1 MIFKIK
7 GVFKKMKKNIFIL
20 SVVLCILIVSSTFVS
35 ASETIDVKDYIKG
48 KFPMIFNIYLSSLE
62 DLDSYEKE
70 FIDLLQKLPKEEQ
83 EYYAKEVYKNGFSL
97 ELLEKLK
104 KGETFEEPKLDRN
117 KEKEEKVVV
126 KTEEKIKVEDTF
138 QWEQDARII
147 FTNTG
152 EDRVTGDVEFF
163 EEMHKTFPGI
173 SGWGRPSLL
182 PVLEERL
189 EQVMISNTVFMVW
202 PENLTDLE
210 KVEQKYPNLLP
221 VTCSKLKSY
230 SPPFFY
236 FSRDKQTGK
245 IRGVVISIRVYPS
258 LANMLTKK
266 VPLDTAFWYENGQL
280 QILKKKTEEETAK
293 SYQKKSLWEK
303 KWAQEPAPRYSKH
316 RVDNPKDY
324 DVQGLRV
331 NADFKVDVNEWW
343 PNVEMSTYWVPAV
356 ALGTPDNTKEE
367 LLELKGQPEKAKE
380 EINVLFEA
388 LAFIHLCTESGIHN
402 AKTQGKN
409 SIGWEFPK
417 PAEPAIRDGTVNC
430 ASAANVIQYLLED
443 DYDEVGYVWR
453 HSSFDSERVGGHCTS
468 YIKENDKY
476 YFFDPVSLAEERS
489 KYPVEDGDGSF
500 YEVDICDLIIQST
513 PRKYA
518 IFWTQL
524 STDDEAIFAMFQS
537 PYGPFALGN
546 DGHNLYYPKAF
557 DGANLKIWKDPADSV
572 ELLQASYNPKPPK
585 NQYGV
590 KNYADYMPYKNYEK
604 LDKTEK
610 QGEPEIATIPS
621 DG

>member
-1 MIFKIK
+1 MRKDIFYLLRIPIVVFIVMIFL
-7 GVFKKMKKNIFIL
+7 F
-20 SVVLCILIVSSTFVS
+20 S
-35 ASETIDVKDYIKG
+35 AVYSQTIDMKDYIKD
-48 KFPMIFNIYLSSLE
+48 KFPTIFNFYLSSLK

-70 FIDLLQKLPKEEQ
+70 FIDLLQKLPEEEQ

-104 KGETFEEPKLDRN
+104 KGKTFEESTLDWD
-117 KEKEEKVVV
+117 KEKEEKSIV
-126 KTEEKIKVEDTF
+126 KTKEKIKVEDTF
-138 QWEQDARII
+138 QWEQDDRII

-152 EDRVTGDVEFF
+152 GDRVRGDQEFF
-163 EEMHKTFPGI
+163 EELHKTFPGI

-189 EQVMISNTVFMVW
+189 EQVMISNTVFMVR
-202 PENLTDLE
+202 PENLKDLE

-221 VTCSKLKSY
+221 VTCSKLRSY

-245 IRGVVISIRVYPS
+245 IRGVVISIRVNPS
-258 LANMLTKK
+258 LANVLTKK
-266 VPLDTAFWYENGQL
+266 VPLDTAFWYKNEQL
-280 QILKKKTEEETAK
+280 QILKKETEEETAK

-316 RVDNPKDY
+316 RFDNPKDY

-331 NADFKVDVNEWW
+331 NSDFKVDVGEWW
-343 PNVEMSTYWVPAV
+343 PNVEMNTYWVPAA

-367 LLELKGQPEKAKE
+367 LLKLKGQPEKAKK

-388 LAFIHLCTESGIHN
+388 LVFIHLCTEPGIHN

-409 SIGWEFPK
+409 GIGWEFPK

-430 ASAANVIQYLLED
+430 ASAANVIHYLLED

-468 YIKENDKY
+468 YIKENGEY
-476 YFFDPVSLAEERS
+476 YFFDSGSLAEERS
-489 KYPVEDGDGSF
+489 HYPVEDGDRNF
-500 YEVDICDLIIQST
+500 YCVDSCDLIIQST

-524 STDDEAIFAMFQS
+524 STDDEAIFAIFQS
-537 PYGPFALGN
+537 PYGHFALGN

-572 ELLQASYNPKPPK
+572 ELLQASYSPKPPK

-590 KNYADYMPYKNYEK
+590 KNYADYIPYNNYEK
-604 LDKTEK
+604 FNETEK
-610 QGEPEIATIPS
+610 QGEPEISTIPS

>member
-1 MIFKIK
+1 
-7 GVFKKMKKNIFIL
+7 VIL
-20 SVVLCILIVSSTFVS
+20 LFSVVYSQ
-35 ASETIDVKDYIKG
+35 TINVKDYTKD
-48 KFPMIFNIYLSSLE
+48 KFPSIFSFYLSSLE
-62 DLDSYEKE
+62 DLDLYEKE
-70 FIDLLQKLPKEEQ
+70 FIDLLEKLPEEKK

-104 KGETFEEPKLDRN
+104 KGKTFEESTLDWDKVKEEYEAN
-117 KEKEEKVVV
+117 KEKEEKSVV
-126 KTEEKIKVEDTF
+126 KTKEKIKVEDTF
-138 QWEQDARII
+138 RWEQDARII

-152 EDRVTGDVEFF
+152 EDRVTGDLEFF
-163 EEMHKTFPGI
+163 EELHKTFPGI

-189 EQVMISNTVFMVW
+189 EQVMISNTVFMVR
-202 PENLTDLE
+202 PENLTDLG

-245 IRGVVISIRVYPS
+245 IRGVIISIKVYLS
-258 LANMLTKK
+258 LVNVLTKK
-266 VPLDTAFWYENGQL
+266 VPLDTAFWYKNGQL

-303 KWAQEPAPRYSKH
+303 KWAQEPAPRYSKY

-356 ALGTPDNTKEE
+356 ALETPDNTTEE
-367 LLELKGQPEKAKE
+367 LLKLKGQPEKAKE

-388 LAFIHLCTESGIHN
+388 LAFIHLCTEPGIHN

-409 SIGWEFPK
+409 GMVWEFPK

-430 ASAANVIQYLLED
+430 ASAANVICYLLED

-453 HSSFDSERVGGHCTS
+453 HSSFDVEHVGGHCTS
-468 YIKENDKY
+468 YIKENGKY
-476 YFFDPVSLAEERS
+476 YFFDPGSLAEERS
-489 KYPVEDGDGSF
+489 HYPVEDGDGIG
-500 YEVDICDLIIQST
+500 YMCDECDRIIQST

-524 STDDEAIFAMFQS
+524 RRDDVAIFAMFQS
-537 PYGPFALGN
+537 PYGHFALGN

-572 ELLQASYNPKPPK
+572 ELLQASYSPKPPK

-590 KNYADYMPYKNYEK
+590 KNYADYMPYKK
-604 LDKTEK
+604 WSLHV
-610 QGEPEIATIPS
+610 
-621 DG
+621 

>member
-1 MIFKIK
+1 MKRFKKSVYGQLKEKKIK
-7 GVFKKMKKNIFIL
+7 KEGEIIMRKNMFYPLHIPILVFIIMIL
-20 SVVLCILIVSSTFVS
+20 LFSVVYTQ
-35 ASETIDVKDYIKG
+35 T
-48 KFPMIFNIYLSSLE
+48 
-62 DLDSYEKE
+62 
-70 FIDLLQKLPKEEQ
+70 
-83 EYYAKEVYKNGFSL
+83 
-97 ELLEKLK
+97 
-104 KGETFEEPKLDRN
+104 
-117 KEKEEKVVV
+117 
-126 KTEEKIKVEDTF
+126 IKVEDTF

-152 EDRVTGDVEFF
+152 GDRVTGDQEFF
-163 EEMHKTFPGI
+163 EELHKTFPGI

-189 EQVMISNTVFMVW
+189 EQVMISNTVFMVR

-221 VTCSKLKSY
+221 VTFSKLKSY

-236 FSRDKQTGK
+236 FSRDKQTDK
-245 IRGVVISIRVYPS
+245 IRGVIISIKVYPS
-258 LANMLTKK
+258 LINVLIKK

-280 QILKKKTEEETAK
+280 QILEEKTEEETAE

-303 KWAQEPAPRYSKH
+303 KWTQEPVLEYIKQ

-324 DVQGLRV
+324 DVKGLRI
-331 NADFKVDVNEWW
+331 NADFKVDVGEWR
-343 PNVEMSTYWVPAV
+343 PNFEMNTYWVPAA
-356 ALGTPDNTKEE
+356 ALGTPDNTNEE
-367 LLELKGQPEKAKE
+367 LLELKGQAEKAKE

-388 LAFIHLCTESGIHN
+388 LAFMHLCTESGIHN
-402 AKTQGKN
+402 AKTQGEN
-409 SIGWEFPK
+409 GISWEFSK

-430 ASAANVIQYLLED
+430 ASAANVIHYLLED

-453 HSSFDSERVGGHCTS
+453 HTSFDSGNVGGHCTS
-468 YIKENDKY
+468 YIKENGNY
-476 YFFDPVSLAEERS
+476 YFFDSVSLAEEDS
-489 KYPVEDGDGSF
+489 HYPVEDGDEYF
-500 YEVDICDLIIQST
+500 YEADLCDIIIQST

-524 STDDEAIFAMFQS
+524 SAGDEAIFAMFQS
-537 PYGPFALGN
+537 PQGGHFALGS

-572 ELLQASYNPKPPK
+572 ELLQANYNPKPPT

-590 KNYADYMPYKNYEK
+590 KNYADYMPYKDYKK
-604 LDKTEK
+604 LNKTEK
-610 QGEPEIATIPS
+610 QGEPEIETIPS

>member
-1 MIFKIK
+1 MFYPLHMLIL
-7 GVFKKMKKNIFIL
+7 VFIIIIL
-20 SVVLCILIVSSTFVS
+20 LFSVVFTQ
-35 ASETIDVKDYIKG
+35 TINVKDYIKD
-48 KFPMIFNIYLSSLE
+48 KFPSMFSFYLSSFE
-62 DLDSYEKE
+62 DLDLYEKE
-70 FIDLLQKLPKEEQ
+70 FIDLLEKLPEEKQ
-83 EYYAKEVYKNGFSL
+83 EYYAKEVYINGFSL

-104 KGETFEEPKLDRN
+104 KGKTSEESTLDWD
-117 KEKEEKVVV
+117 KEKEEKSTV
-126 KTEEKIKVEDTF
+126 KTKEKIKVEDTF

-152 EDRVTGDVEFF
+152 GDRVKGDQEFF
-163 EEMHKTFPGI
+163 EELHKTFPGI

-189 EQVMISNTVFMVW
+189 EQVMISNTVFMVR
-202 PENLTDLE
+202 PENLKDLE

-230 SPPFFY
+230 SPPFLY
-236 FSRDKQTGK
+236 FSRDKQTDK
-245 IRGVVISIRVYPS
+245 IRGVIISIKVYPS
-258 LANMLTKK
+258 LINVLIKK

-280 QILKKKTEEETAK
+280 QILEEKTEEETAE

-303 KWAQEPAPRYSKH
+303 KWAQEPAPRYSKN

-324 DVQGLRV
+324 DVQGLRI
-331 NADFKVDVNEWW
+331 NADFKVDVGEWW
-343 PNVEMSTYWVPAV
+343 PNVEMNTYWVPAAV
-356 ALGTPDNTKEE
+356 LGTPDNTKEE
-367 LLELKGQPEKAKE
+367 LLKLKGQPEKAKE

-388 LAFIHLCTESGIHN
+388 LVFIHLCTEPGIHN

-409 SIGWEFPK
+409 GIGWEFPK

-430 ASAANVIQYLLED
+430 ASAANVICYLLED

-453 HSSFDSERVGGHCTS
+453 HSSFDSGDVGGHCTS
-468 YIKENDKY
+468 YIKENGEY
-476 YFFDPVSLAEERS
+476 YFFDSGSLAEERS
-489 KYPVEDGDGSF
+489 HYPVEDGDRNF
-500 YEVDICDLIIQST
+500 YYVDSCDLIIQST
-513 PRKYA
+513 QRKYA
-518 IFWTQL
+518 IYWTQQ
-524 STDDEAIFAMFQS
+524 SNDDEAIFAMFLC
-537 PYGPFALGN
+537 PYGHFALGS

-557 DGANLKIWKDPADSV
+557 DGANLKIWKDPADSE
-572 ELLQASYNPKPPK
+572 ELLQTSYSPEPPK
-585 NQYGV
+585 NQHGV

-604 LDKTEK
+604 FNETEK